1 MTKETTT
8 PSEPAAEGAA
18 PKKKHGMGE
27 VFRAMVR
34 EPRVAIMLALGFSSG
49 LPFLLTAGTLGYWLR
64 DEGTT
69 LKAIGFLS
77 WVGFAY
83 SFKFLW
89 APFIDRLDAPL
100 VGKWLGRR
108 RGWMLIAQLIVALGL
123 LSMAVIGPKGGLVA
137 IGAAALVV
145 AFASATQD
153 IVVDAWRIEAAQTSE
168 ELGLMSSAYQLGYR
182 FAIITSD
189 ALILFIANHMG
200 WPVSYG
206 VMAVLMGIGLWATLK
221 ATEPLRAD
229 SVMEQKAAAAALWT
243 PRGFFDAV
251 VGPFIA
257 FFKTYAW
264 LGLLMLGFISLYR
277 LPEFVM
283 GPMATPFY
291 HDLGLSKDVVGA
303 VRTSFGLAGS
313 LCGIAVG
320 GLIVARFGYMKALI
334 IGGIA
339 QALAIASFGALAA
352 YAGAMGNAAVTFPVF
367 GSVMFTDNFGVSIA
381 GVALVTYM
389 STLTSLG
396 YTATQYALLSSTY
409 AIVGK
414 FLKGFSG
421 VVVEGIQASGATLM
435 QSYAIFFVGAGAIG
449 LPAVALVIWLA
460 MVQPR
465 KPKGSAAP
473 A

>member
-1 MTKETTT
+1 MTETRK
-8 PSEPAAEGAA
+8 ADK
-18 PKKKHGMGE
+18 PKKARMGD

-34 EPRVAIMLALGFSSG
+34 QPRVAIMLALGFSSG

-100 VGKWLGRR
+100 VGRWLGRR
-108 RGWMLIAQLIVALGL
+108 RGWMLISQSIVALGL
-123 LSMAVIGPKGGLVA
+123 VAMAVIGPQGGLLVL
-137 IGAAALVV
+137 GGAALVV

-153 IVVDAWRIEAAQTSE
+153 IVVDAWRIEAAETSE

-206 VMAVLMGIGLWATLK
+206 VMAVLMGVGVWATMM
-221 ATEPLRAD
+221 ATEPLRAGSAAD
-229 SVMEQKAAAAALWT
+229 EKAGQDALWT
-243 PRGFFDAV
+243 PRGFVDAV
-251 VGPFIA
+251 VGPFVA

-313 LCGIAVG
+313 LGGIAIG
-320 GLIVARFGYMKALI
+320 GLVIARFGYMKGLV
-334 IGGIA
+334 IGGIM
-339 QALAIASFGALAA
+339 QALAIASFGALALFA
-352 YAGAMGNAAVTFPVF
+352 DTAGVGAVTFPIF
-367 GSVMFTDNFGVSIA
+367 GSVMFFDNFGVAMA

-421 VVVEGIQASGATLM
+421 VVVENIQAGGLSLM
-435 QSYAIFFVGAGAIG
+435 QSYGAFFIGAGAIG
-449 LPAVALVIWLA
+449 LPAVVLVIWLA
-460 MVQPR
+460 HVQP
-465 KPKGSAAP
+465 KGLRPDEP

>member
-1 MTKETTT
+1 MTSESTAAT
-8 PSEPAAEGAA
+8 PPAKA
-18 PKKKHGMGE
+18 KKPGMGD
-27 VFRAMVR
+27 VYRAMFR
-34 EPRVAIMLALGFSSG
+34 EPRVAIMLALDFSSG

-89 APFIDRLDAPL
+89 SPFIDRLDAPL

-108 RGWMLIAQLIVALGL
+108 RGWMLIAQAIVALGL
-123 LSMAVIGPKGGLVA
+123 VGMAVIGPQGGLVLL
-137 IGAAALVV
+137 GSVALIV

-153 IVVDAWRIEAAQTSE
+153 IVVDAWRIEAAETSE

-189 ALILFIANHMG
+189 ALILFIANHAG

-206 VMAVLMGIGLWATLK
+206 VMAVLMGIGVWATLK
-221 ATEPLRAD
+221 ATEPLRTRSA
-229 SVMEQKAAAAALWT
+229 SEEKAGQDALWT

-264 LGLLMLGFISLYR
+264 LGLLMLAFISLYR

-313 LCGIAVG
+313 LGGIAVG
-320 GLIVARFGYMKALI
+320 GLVIARFGYMKGLI
-334 IGGIA
+334 IGGIM
-339 QALAIASFGALAA
+339 QALAIASFGALALFA
-352 YAGAMGNAAVTFPVF
+352 NSMGNTAVTFPVF
-367 GSVMFTDNFGVSIA
+367 GSVMFFDNFGVAMA

-409 AIVGK
+409 AIVGM

-421 VVVEGIQASGATLM
+421 VVVVNIQASGFSLIE
-435 QSYAIFFVGAGAIG
+435 SFGFFFVGAGAVG

-460 MVQPR
+460 MIQPR
-465 KPKGSAAP
+465 KTGPDATA
-473 A
+473 